1 MDNGN
6 IEKLAEMRWRA
17 DWTTDEGEISAIAPP
32 FCQSVKE
39 HYLNDAR
46 KVFAALSEAGLEVVE
61 SWKPIA
67 SAPKLRD
74 GPLIELAGKDWVTP
88 GYWDADRDEWWELNT
103 NWFDH
108 CGLELEPTHW
118 RPRPATLTE
127 GE

>member
-46 KVFAALSEAGLEVVE
+46 KVFAALSEAGLEVNKAGTATCAE
-61 SWKPIA
+61 F
-67 SAPKLRD
+67 LR
-74 GPLIELAGKDWVTP
+74 GANIRQFGNNEAGYPQFTLVWPERKGEKYRLNELFSIGRTA
-88 GYWDADRDEWWELNT
+88 
-103 NWFDH
+103 
-108 CGLELEPTHW
+108 
-118 RPRPATLTE
+118 ATLTE